1 MKPLALLPLAVAV
14 TAGMM
19 IVAATMI
26 APASAAAQGDG
37 GQTPFAEIYR
47 RPSVS
52 PYTMLQN
59 QALNPLGTQNIYQE
73 QVLPQLQIQ
82 QQQLEQI
89 RQSERIGTI
98 HRDVRLLQRTPQ
110 QPSTTIRPTGHIS
123 TFLDLSHFYPAK
135 R

>member
-1 MKPLALLPLAVAV
+1 MKHIALVLCI
-14 TAGMM
+14 T
-19 IVAATMI
+19 VAALAT
-26 APASAAAQGDG
+26 ATLATAQGNG
-37 GQTPFAEIYR
+37 GQAPFADIYR
-47 RPSVS
+47 RPSMS

-82 QQQLEQI
+82 QQQLEQM

-98 HRDVRLLQRTPQ
+98 QRDVRQLRQTPRQ
-110 QPSTTIRPTGHIS
+110 TSETIRPTGHTS
-123 TFLDLSHFYPAK
+123 TFLDLSHFYPRAK

>member
-1 MKPLALLPLAVAV
+1 MKPFALLPLAVAV

-26 APASAAAQGDG
+26 APASAAAQGNG
-37 GQTPFAEIYR
+37 GQAPFSEIYR

-82 QQQLEQI
+82 QQQLEQM
-89 RQSERIGTI
+89 RQSQRIGTI
-98 HRDVRLLQRTPQ
+98 QRDVRRLQRAPQ
-110 QPSTTIRPTGHIS
+110 QPSNTIRPTGHVS

-135 R
+135 

>member
-1 MKPLALLPLAVAV
+1 MKPCALLPLAVAV

-26 APASAAAQGDG
+26 APASAAAQGNG
-37 GQTPFAEIYR
+37 GQAPFSEIYR

-59 QALNPLGTQNIYQE
+59 QAFNPLGTQNIYQE

-89 RQSERIGTI
+89 RQSQRIGTI
-98 HRDVRLLQRTPQ
+98 QRDVRRLQRAPQ
-110 QPSTTIRPTGHIS
+110 QPSNTIRPTGHIS

-135 R
+135 